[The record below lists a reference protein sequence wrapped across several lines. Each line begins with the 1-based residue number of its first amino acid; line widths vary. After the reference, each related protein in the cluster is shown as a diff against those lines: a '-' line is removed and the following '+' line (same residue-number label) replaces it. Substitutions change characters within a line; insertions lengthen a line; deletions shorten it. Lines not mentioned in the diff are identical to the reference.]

1 MVFRFS
7 TLHTF
12 AGLSVRDGLRHVS
25 VVALLAVVAV
35 ATRRIVAAVQADSS
49 AFPPGEFV
57 KLHVET
63 TAPRMEVTV
72 ACCGKGNKKDAFV

>member
-1 MVFRFS
+1 MPFVPMVCRFS

-25 VVALLAVVAV
+25 VVALFAVMAV
-35 ATRRIVAAVQADSS
+35 ATCRIVPAVQADSS

-57 KLHVET
+57 QLHVES
-63 TAPRMEVTV
+63 TAPCMEVTI
-72 ACCGKGNKKDAFV
+72 ACCGKGRS